1 MLWILIALLT
11 AAAILAVLVPLARAP
26 TAGDASEHSARVY
39 RDQLT
44 ELERDKAEG
53 RISAGEAEAAR
64 AEIARRLIAADGETR
79 GRSTTPDT
87 GSVKMRR
94 ATALVALIGI
104 PFLSLTLYLGLG
116 APTLPDAPL
125 AARLS
130 GDIPPDDFAMMI
142 RKVEE
147 HLALRP
153 EDGRGWEVI
162 APVYLRLGRLR
173 EAEQAFRN
181 AIRLLGSTA
190 PRQIGLG
197 EAILAS
203 QGGIVTAEARGAF
216 EAASALDPAA
226 PIPRF
231 YLALAV
237 EQEGRAE
244 EAADMWRKLL
254 AETPIDAAWRPAVE
268 KALARVAPGK
278 AQPGE
283 AQPVEARPGET
294 KIGPS
299 EEEIAAAQD
308 MPAGHRAAMIESMV
322 SQLAARLEDEPNNV
336 DGWLRLI
343 RSYVVLGRT
352 DAAAAAARSALDGIN
367 PADRGKVEALI
378 ADLGVTPAEAAT
390 P

>member
-1 MLWILIALLT
+1 MLLWILIALLT

-26 TAGDASEHSARVY
+26 AAGDRSEHAARVY

-79 GRSTTPDT
+79 ARAVTPDA
-87 GSVKMRR
+87 GSLRMRR
-94 ATALVALIGI
+94 ATAAIALIGI
-104 PFLSLTLYLGLG
+104 PLISLTLYLGLG
-116 APTLPDAPL
+116 APTLPGAPL

-130 GDIPPDDFAMMI
+130 EDISPDDFEMMI

-147 HLALRP
+147 HLALKP

-162 APVYLRLGRLR
+162 APVYLRLGRLG
-173 EAEQAFRN
+173 EAEQAYRN
-181 AIRLLGSTA
+181 VIRLLGSTA

-197 EAILAS
+197 ESILAS

-216 EAASALDPAA
+216 EAANALDPAA

-237 EQEGRAE
+237 EQEGKTE
-244 EAADMWRKLL
+244 EAAALWRELL
-254 AETPIDAAWRPAVE
+254 SDTPADAAWRPAVE
-268 KALARVAPGK
+268 KALARVAPGE
-278 AQPGE
+278 AMPAPAAPSQP
-283 AQPVEARPGET
+283 
-294 KIGPS
+294 GPS
-299 EEEIAAAQD
+299 EEQIAAAQD
-308 MPAGHRAAMIESMV
+308 MPEGDRAAMIESMV
-322 SQLAARLEDEPNNV
+322 SGLATRLKDEPADV
-336 DGWLRLI
+336 EGWLKLI

-352 DAAAAAARSALDGIN
+352 DAAAEAARSALDGVN
-367 PADRGKVEALI
+367 AADRGKVEALI
-378 ADLGVTPAEAAT
+378 ADLGVTPVGAAT